1 MDIFTE
7 IWTWLC
13 ELIENALQWI
23 VDLLPDSPF
32 QQIDISIFKPYLCYI
47 NYFVPINF
55 MIDTMLLWLGAIST
69 YYIYSVFL
77 RWLKT
82 ID

>member
-7 IWTWLC
+7 IWNWLC

-32 QQIDISIFKPYLCYI
+32 QQIDISVFKPYLGYI
-47 NYFVPINF
+47 NQ
-55 MIDTMLLWLGAIST
+55 
-69 YYIYSVFL
+69 
-77 RWLKT
+77 
-82 ID
+82 